1 MLKNKIAEI
10 GLHEAPENLEIQI
23 LLHASQKLNREE
35 ETDIFEYISWLPFVG
50 ILLLLKDFIT
60 GEKFKIKPIIE
71 I

>member
-10 GLHEAPENLEIQI
+10 GLHKAPENLEIQI

-35 ETDIFEYISWLPFVG
+35 ETDVFEYISWLPFVG

-60 GEKFKIKPIIE
+60 GEKLRIKPIIE